1 MKSFIEDLKVYLL
14 NSGVLM
20 ISFTKVEMALKVL
33 LLIVSIA
40 YTLLKIKYSI
50 KNKNDE
56 TNK

>member
-1 MKSFIEDLKVYLL
+1 MKSFVDDLKVYLL

-33 LLIVSIA
+33 LLIVSIV

-56 TNK
+56 TDK